1 MLTRLITFSLHY
13 RPVVLLLA
21 IILLGAGAVAVR
33 EAPWDIF
40 PEFAPPQL
48 VVQTEAQGLSTEE
61 VERLVT
67 IPVESTVN
75 GVSRLKTLR
84 SSSAPGLSVVTAI
97 FEDGTDILDAR
108 QLVNERLGE
117 LGPQLPEGVQTPRL
131 TPLAASTSKL
141 LMIGLTSDTVSLEEL
156 RTLADWTWQ
165 RRLRAVRGVAHVE
178 VFGGDVRQYQ
188 ILVRP
193 EQLNRAQVS
202 LDQVVTAAR
211 QATGFGGAGFIETPA
226 QRLPVQQRTR
236 IESPDDLAAV
246 PVVIEDGVVV
256 TLGQVAEVT
265 TGSRDK
271 VGDAVI
277 NGQSGVLL
285 VIHKQPSFNTL
296 AVTEDVQQAVEAL
309 RPSLPDGVDLHVDL
323 FRQATF
329 IERAISNLNVAILVG
344 AVLVAL
350 ILIAFLFQWRTVVIS
365 LTAIPLSLL
374 GAVLILRACGV
385 SLNAMTLGGLAI
397 ALGELVDDAIVD
409 VENVLRR
416 LRQWRL
422 AIEDCRLHGDA
433 ASPQSKIDNQKSA
446 IQVVLAASLEVRSAV
461 VYASFIVILV
471 FVPVFFMGGLG
482 GTFFRPLGLAYIA
495 AIVVSLIVALTVT
508 PAMCLW
514 LLGRETRVQ
523 SSEEGKEAPAL
534 DSRLSTLDSSQPPLV
549 RVLMFLYL
557 KTLGPVL
564 NWPKLTIAVSVL
576 LLGGALAVAPFLGGA
591 FLPDF
596 RESNFV
602 VFMGGKPDSSLVESR
617 RMGKLVSERLRD
629 IPGVR
634 SVAQQIGRA
643 DLSEDTWGPNIS
655 ELWVTLDA
663 DADSDG
669 VLHDINESLE
679 DVPGAVFQTKQFL
692 RERIDEVLTGA
703 RSDIVIRVV
712 GPDLTQLRQQA
723 ALIADAIE
731 EIDGVDDMQV
741 EQQVDVPQIEV
752 LLRPRHAARFGYPVG
767 ALNDNIQTLLRGS
780 RVGQV
785 YDQDRVFDVIVRAH
799 PDLRRDP
806 QSLGDIRIDAPTGE
820 FIPLSAV
827 ADIHPTQA
835 PNLINREQ
843 TSRRILVTCNAK
855 DRDVAS
861 VIADIQSRIAAD
873 VPLQPGYR
881 LEFAGEHAAR
891 SEAQSRLLL
900 LSAAALLGIF
910 MLLYL
915 DLRSMRLSLLV
926 MLSVPLACVG
936 GVAAILLSG
945 GDVSLGSLVG
955 FVTVF
960 GIAVRNGILLITS
973 FRHVKETEPTLAP
986 RDVIL
991 RGAGERLA
999 PILMTAGSTALALLP
1014 LILRGDIPGHE
1025 IEHPMAIVIT
1035 GGLVSSTF
1043 LTLYLLPVLCRSQ
1056 TTANEPDRDEI

>member
-1 MLTRLITFSLHY
+1 MTRLITFSLRY

-21 IILLGAGAVAVR
+21 VLLLGGGVAAVR
-33 EAPWDIF
+33 SAPWDIF

-48 VVQTEAQGLSTEE
+48 VVQTEAAGLSTEE

-67 IPVESTVN
+67 IPVESAVN
-75 GVSRLKTLR
+75 GVSRLITLR

-97 FEDGTDILDAR
+97 FEDNTDILDAR
-108 QLVNERLGE
+108 QLVAERLGE
-117 LGPQLPEGVQTPRL
+117 LGPQLPLGVDTPRL
-131 TPLAASTSKL
+131 TPLAASTSRL
-141 LMIGLTSDTVSLEEL
+141 LMIGLTSESVSLEEL
-156 RTLADWTWQ
+156 RTLADWTLQ

-193 EQLNRAQVS
+193 ERLQQAQVT
-202 LDQVVTAAR
+202 LEEVVAAAR
-211 QATGFGGAGFIETPA
+211 QATAFGGAGFVETPA
-226 QRLPVQQRTR
+226 QRLPIQQRTR

-246 PVVIEDGVVV
+246 PVVITDGVPV

-265 TGSRDK
+265 TGARDK
-271 VGDAVI
+271 VGDALI
-277 NGQSGVLL
+277 NGQRGVLL
-285 VIHKQPSFNTL
+285 IIHKQPSFNTL
-296 AVTEDVQQAVEAL
+296 AVTEDAQQAVVSL
-309 RPSLPDGVDLHVDL
+309 RQSLPDDVELHVEL

-329 IERAISNLNVAILVG
+329 IERAISNLNAAIVIG
-344 AVLVAL
+344 AGLVAV

-374 GAVLILRACGV
+374 GAVLVLRACGA

-416 LRQWRL
+416 LRENRL
-422 AIEDCRLHGDA
+422 SQEPKPAFE
-433 ASPQSKIDNQKSA
+433 
-446 IQVVLAASLEVRSAV
+446 VVLSASLEVRSAV

-495 AIVVSLIVALTVT
+495 AILVSLLVALTVT

-514 LLGRETRVQ
+514 LLPSPESRVQ
-523 SSEEGKEAPAL
+523 SSEKKVGSPAL
-534 DSRLSTLDSSQPPLV
+534 DSPPLV
-549 RVLMFLYL
+549 RLLTSLYL

-564 NWPKLTIAVSVL
+564 NYPKLTIALAVL
-576 LLGGALAVAPFLGGA
+576 LLAAAGTAVPYLGGE
-591 FLPDF
+591 FLPEF

-602 VFMGGKPDSSLVESR
+602 VFAAGSPDSSLAESR
-617 RMGKLVSERLRD
+617 RMGKLVSERLQR

-655 ELWVTLDA
+655 EIWVTLDP
-663 DADSDG
+663 G
-669 VLHDINESLE
+669 VEIGPLLRDINTSLAE
-679 DVPGAVFQTKQFL
+679 VPGAVFQTKQFL
-692 RERIDEVLTGA
+692 RERIDEVLTGST
-703 RSDIVIRVV
+703 SDIVIRVV
-712 GPDLTQLRQQA
+712 GPDLAALREQA
-723 ALIADAIE
+723 AAIANAIR
-731 EIDGVDDMQV
+731 DVSGVDELRV

-752 LLRPRHAARFGYPVG
+752 LLRPRHAARFGFAVG
-767 ALNDNIQTLLRGS
+767 ALNDGIQTLLRGTI
-780 RVGQV
+780 VGQV
-785 YDQDRVFDVIVRAH
+785 YEQDRVFDVVVRAH
-799 PDLRRDP
+799 PDLRNDP
-806 QSLGDIRIDAPTGE
+806 QLLGALRLDAPTGE
-820 FIPLSAV
+820 VIPLSAV
-827 ADIHPTQA
+827 ADLCITQS
-835 PNLINREQ
+835 PNMINREQ
-843 TSRRILVTCNAK
+843 ASRRIHVTCNAAG
-855 DRDVAS
+855 RDVTS
-861 VIADIQSRIAAD
+861 VIADIQSHIAAQA
-873 VPLQPGYR
+873 PPRPGYR

-891 SEAQSRLLL
+891 AAAQERLLL
-900 LSAAALLGIF
+900 LSVAALLGIF
-910 MLLYL
+910 ILLYL
-915 DLRSMRLSLLV
+915 DLQSLSLSLLV

-973 FRHVKETEPTLAP
+973 FRHVAQTEPSLSP
-986 RDVIL
+986 HEIIL

-999 PILMTAGSTALALLP
+999 PILMTAGSTTLALLP
-1014 LILRGDIPGHE
+1014 LILNGNLPGHE

-1043 LTLYLLPVLCRSQ
+1043 LTLYLLPVLCTPRVS
-1056 TTANEPDRDEI
+1056 NDRLE